1 LEEGR
6 EDAITFSEIGLAVF
20 GYLLGSVPCG
30 LVLARLT
37 GAPDPRKVG
46 SGNIGATNVMRSG
59 GKALGILT
67 LILDILKG
75 LIPTLIAARFLE
87 NPYAICLVGFLAF
100 LGHLF
105 PLYLRFKGGKGVA
118 TAIGVMLVLM
128 PKALLLSLVCF
139 LIAAFFTRMVSV
151 GSIVAS
157 ALLPLWGAVWRYPR
171 AYVILSFLMAI
182 LIIYRHKANIK
193 RILNGTESRLGKEE
207 RVKDK
212 GQRAKGER

>member
-1 LEEGR
+1 MEGKIIQP
-6 EDAITFSEIGLAVF
+6 ITITGLAVF

-59 GKALGILT
+59 GKALGVLT

-75 LIPTLIAARFLE
+75 LIPTLIAVRFLE
-87 NPYAICLVGFLAF
+87 NPYAVCLIGFLAF

-105 PLYLRFKGGKGVA
+105 PLYLGFKGGKGVA
-118 TAIGVMLVLM
+118 TAIGVMLILM
-128 PKALLLSLVCF
+128 PKALLLALVCF
-139 LIAAFFTRMVSV
+139 LVAAFLTRMVSA
-151 GSIVAS
+151 GSITAAAS
-157 ALLPLWGAVWRYPR
+157 LPLWGWVWHYPR
-171 AYVILSFLMAI
+171 AYVILSLLMAI

-193 RILNGTESRLGKEE
+193 RILNGTESKLGKDKRQ
-207 RVKDK
+207 RVS
-212 GQRAKGER
+212 GNR